1 MLKNLAHAYGEH
13 TRAQEYVDTYKYM
26 YLLNND
32 SITKYFLQQG
42 KKYIKTNTSLMSPL
56 RNIYY

>member
-13 TRAQEYVDTYKYM
+13 THAQEYVDIYKYM

-56 RNIYY
+56 TNIYY